1 MATLTM
7 VTWISNG
14 SMYHRYSNTKISK
27 ATVPL
32 KDLVMV
38 TSSFHLN
45 EKFVMFILLQKT
57 QNCDLD
63 FIISGANFI
72 YFLMDCF
79 ILTLNFFFLFHHDSH
94 TYVWS
99 EQERRGVQPFLKS
112 LARTISNRHPSWK
125 HQKQLTKSNSLFV
138 RRINSK
144 KTKNTCFL
152 GLGYCLWS

>member
-1 MATLTM
+1 MNWFFIRCYGSRFGLVGEKNMATLTT

-14 SMYHRYSNTKISK
+14 SMYHRHSNTKISK

-38 TSSFHLN
+38 TSSFHLD
-45 EKFVMFILLQKT
+45 EKFVMVILFQKT

-63 FIISGANFI
+63 FIISGANF
-72 YFLMDCF
+72 MDGF

-99 EQERRGVQPFLKS
+99 EQKRRWG
-112 LARTISNRHPSWK
+112 ATIPEK
-125 HQKQLTKSNSLFV
+125 LG
-138 RRINSK
+138 
-144 KTKNTCFL
+144 KN
-152 GLGYCLWS
+152 YV